1 MTLTHR
7 ERVLIA
13 LDHREPDRVPWDLWA
28 TPEVMDRLRTHFNL
42 PDEESVLRRLDVDLR
57 TFYGPSTEKGV
68 RPLLPV
74 GPEGASHKR
83 GLTPFSSPD
92 AEGLVA
98 DLWGVKR
105 KVVKVEGRGFEW
117 SYKHL
122 AASPLATAV
131 TVADVESYGGWPDP
145 AKWDYSGVAGT
156 CRGFA
161 GCAVVNAG
169 DRLDRTAQLKCAMYL
184 RGVEQ
189 IFMDLIQ
196 NPAVAEAIFERIYV
210 YFMEYNRRIFEAAQ
224 IRTAGQAS
232 RATPSVLN
240 PKSKIENP
248 KLSLI
253 DIFMMGDD
261 FGSQHGPLV
270 SVPMWRRFFKK
281 RFRDYIDLAHRF
293 GIRVMHHTCGSVRD
307 LIGEFIDCGLDVLQ
321 SLQPQAAGMDLAEL
335 KREFGRHIAFHGSVD
350 IQGALPHG
358 SPDDVRAEVKAKM
371 AAGKP
376 GGGFIISTAHNI
388 QPDTPTENIVA
399 LFEAC
404 REFGDYAS

>member
-1 MTLTHR
+1 
-7 ERVLIA
+7 
-13 LDHREPDRVPWDLWA
+13 
-28 TPEVMDRLRTHFNL
+28 
-42 PDEESVLRRLDVDLR
+42 
-57 TFYGPSTEKGV
+57 
-68 RPLLPV
+68 
-74 GPEGASHKR
+74 
-83 GLTPFSSPD
+83 
-92 AEGLVA
+92 
-98 DLWGVKR
+98 
-105 KVVKVEGRGFEW
+105 
-117 SYKHL
+117 
-122 AASPLATAV
+122 
-131 TVADVESYGGWPDP
+131 
-145 AKWDYSGVAGT
+145 
-156 CRGFA
+156 
-161 GCAVVNAG
+161 
-169 DRLDRTAQLKCAMYL
+169 MYL

-196 NPAVAEAIFERIYV
+196 NPAVAEAIFENIYA
-210 YFMEYNRRIFEAAQ
+210 YFMEYNRRVFDAAQ
-224 IRTAGQAS
+224 VPPAGPAGPPGGREDA
-232 RATPSVLN
+232 RAAVLN
-240 PKSKIENP
+240 PKSKIQHP
-248 KLSLI
+248 KLSFI

-335 KREFGRHIAFHGSVD
+335 KREFGKDIAFHGSVD

-358 SPDDVRAEVKAKM
+358 SPDDVRAEVKTKM

-399 LFEAC
+399 LFDAC